1 MLSMCVVVR
10 FSARRTSNVLLVRCP
25 SHRGGWTFNKEW
37 KMSDFRKLL
46 LAFAA
51 VTLFAGIA
59 SAGPAPALNHTAQP
73 FSVRDDATSAIAPDI
88 ISIDV
93 KVNQLFSVC
102 GAGLQAPAWLNESGL
117 SVMDNAQSLN
127 IGAPA
132 LPPAPNIAALES
144 GTAVA
149 SGNAPIIANTGQT
162 TLSAPSA
169 QATGTTAATPA
180 NLLNSNSAKNT
191 ANLLSQT
198 TLGSNI
204 LNGTA
209 NTNNQFAVVDGNPAA
224 DSSVLFNADAP
235 DASTS
240 AGQTAVATHLAA
252 PAQVARTAPT
262 HAGSAG

>member
-1 MLSMCVVVR
+1 
-10 FSARRTSNVLLVRCP
+10 
-25 SHRGGWTFNKEW
+25 
-37 KMSDFRKLL
+37 MSDFRKLL

-93 KVNQLFSVC
+93 KMNQFFSVC

-169 QATGTTAATPA
+169 QATGHLAATPA
-180 NLLNSNSAKNT
+180 NLKSNSSNARSTHSNW
-191 ANLLSQT
+191 T
-198 TLGSNI
+198 TLKNST

-209 NTNNQFAVVDGNPAA
+209 NTNNQFVAVDTGQVTDPATASNAFNAANAAAQPGLAVVAPILAVPA
-224 DSSVLFNADAP
+224 
-235 DASTS
+235 
-240 AGQTAVATHLAA
+240 
-252 PAQVARTAPT
+252 VARTAPT

>member
-1 MLSMCVVVR
+1 
-10 FSARRTSNVLLVRCP
+10 
-25 SHRGGWTFNKEW
+25 
-37 KMSDFRKLL
+37 MSDFRKLL

-88 ISIDV
+88 ISIEANLE
-93 KVNQLFSVC
+93 KWFQVC
-102 GAGLQAPAWLNESGL
+102 GVGLQAPAFLVDTQGTFTTN
-117 SVMDNAQSLN
+117 NAQSL
-127 IGAPA
+127 ILGAPA

-169 QATGTTAATPA
+169 QATGHLAATPA
-180 NLLNSNSAKNT
+180 NLKSNSSNARSTHSNW
-191 ANLLSQT
+191 T
-198 TLGSNI
+198 TLKNST

-209 NTNNQFAVVDGNPAA
+209 NTNNQFVAVDTGQVTDPATASNAFNAANAAAQPGLAVVAPSLAVPA
-224 DSSVLFNADAP
+224 
-235 DASTS
+235 
-240 AGQTAVATHLAA
+240 
-252 PAQVARTAPT
+252 VARTAPT